1 MTFFSVEFLLIFLAF
16 FAIYWAFSKHYK
28 AQNTLILIFNY
39 ALIFSF
45 SPYFMLV
52 IFLHTFFVS
61 YFGLFIAY
69 KGSKNAIFSGVFFS
83 ILYLC
88 FFKYYDVIHAD
99 FRAVLLFF
107 KFDFIAN
114 NLDIALPIGISFYT
128 FSSVTYLVSI
138 YKKEQAPSDFLSL
151 ACYLSFFATLIAG
164 PIAKSTFMLP
174 QFNTKREFKNG
185 DLIVVLLLFG
195 VVKKVLIAN
204 YLSGFVT
211 EIFNDPKSFNP
222 LEILTAIYCYGV
234 WLYCDFSG
242 YVDIVS
248 ALALSIGFA
257 LPLNF
262 NMPYVALNLRD
273 FWRRWHISLSNFI
286 RDYIYIPLGGNKVT
300 FFHTQVNI
308 LIAFSLSGIWHG
320 VGLNFVIW
328 GLLHGFGIVFLNLMA
343 LFKINF
349 SKHLPLVSMLLT
361 YTFVSFSWVYF
372 AKSDLNEA
380 NLIIKSLFYNENF
393 INLSQ
398 IVTLFA
404 LFLLFVIYPFFK
416 DLKEILVQ
424 FLKAT
429 PLLLKPLLLS
439 IIFTFIFA
447 VCKDGIPD
455 FIYAS
460 F

>member
-16 FAIYWAFSKHYK
+16 FAIYWAFAKHYK
-28 AQNTLILIFNY
+28 VQNTLILVFNY

-52 IFLHTFFVS
+52 VFLHTFFVS

-69 KGSKNAIFSGVFFS
+69 KGSKNAIFSGIFFS

-88 FFKYYDVIHAD
+88 FFKYYDIIHAD
-99 FRAVLLFF
+99 FRAILLFF
-107 KFDFIAN
+107 KFDFLAK

-138 YKKEQAPSDFLSL
+138 YKKEQSPSDFLSL

-174 QFNTKREFKNG
+174 QFNAKREFKNG
-185 DLIVVLLLFG
+185 DLIIVLVLFG
-195 VVKKVLIAN
+195 IVKKVLIAN
-204 YLSGFVT
+204 YLSDFVT

-222 LEILTAIYCYGV
+222 VEILTAIYCYGI

-242 YVDIVS
+242 YVDIVT
-248 ALALSIGFA
+248 ALALSIGFT

-262 NMPYVALNLRD
+262 NMPHVALNLRD

-308 LIAFSLSGIWHG
+308 LIAFGLSGIWHG

-328 GLLHGFGIVFLNLMA
+328 GILHGFGIVFLNLMA

-349 SKHLPLVSMLLT
+349 SKHLPLTSMLLT

-372 AKSDLNEA
+372 AKSDFNEA

-393 INLSQ
+393 IYLYQ
-398 IVTLFA
+398 IVTLFC
-404 LFLLFVIYPFFK
+404 LFLIFVVYPFLK

-424 FLKAT
+424 FLQAM
-429 PLLLKPLLLS
+429 PLFLKPIILS
-439 IIFTFIFA
+439 IVFTLIFA